1 MPDKKRLYT
10 RDESERAMREARMHA
25 EFPQHRAHGMYG
37 DPTLD
42 NKKKK
47 SSQVDPSEIK
57 N

>member
-1 MPDKKRLYT
+1 MADKKRLYT
-10 RDESERAMREARMHA
+10 KDEIERAMREARMHA